1 MKKKYSL
8 WLVVVL
14 CAVCAAAASAG
25 TLAAVLRLEKS
36 RTTAFDEKIDGVRSI
51 ISGSYVG
58 ETDWA
63 AVADGAAEGMIEAL
77 GDRWSYYMTAEEYE
91 SYKQFSTNTASG
103 IGVTVSADEGSGGFL
118 IESVTEDS
126 PAQRAGAQ
134 AGQIIVSAAGE
145 DVRGMKTTE
154 LRSIIATQEGEFPL
168 VVLNPD
174 GSETTLTVSTEVIYT
189 NPVSHELLDGD
200 IGYVRIKNFE
210 LGAAEN
216 AEKAVEA
223 LMAEGAKSL
232 LFDVRS
238 NPGGRLDEL
247 IGLLDYLLPE
257 GDIFISIGRDGDEK
271 VYTSDSSCISMPM
284 AALINADS
292 YSAAE
297 FFAAVL
303 REYGAAV
310 IVGEPSTG
318 KGRSQVTYELADGSA
333 VHISTRRYLTPRRVD
348 LSEAGGLVPD
358 IEVQP
363 STDSDA
369 QLEEAIKYLS

>member
-1 MKKKYSL
+1 MKKKCPI
-8 WLVVVL
+8 WCVIVL

-36 RTTAFDEKIDGVRSI
+36 RTTAIDEKIDVVQSI

-58 ETDWA
+58 ETDWT
-63 AVADGAAEGMIEAL
+63 AVADGAAEGMIDAL

-103 IGVTVSADEGSGGFL
+103 IGVTVSADENSGGFL
-118 IESVTEDS
+118 IESVVEDS
-126 PAQRAGAQ
+126 PAERAGAQ
-134 AGQIIVSAAGE
+134 TGQIIISAAGE

-154 LRSIIATQEGEFPL
+154 LRSIIAAQEGEFL
-168 VVLNPD
+168 LTVLNPD
-174 GSETTLTVSTEVIYT
+174 GSEMTLTVSTDVIYT
-189 NPVSHELLDGD
+189 NPVAYELLDGD

-216 AEKAVEA
+216 AEKSIEA
-223 LMAEGAKSL
+223 LTAGGARSL
-232 LFDVRS
+232 IFDVRS

-247 IGLLDYLLPE
+247 IELLDYILPE
-257 GDIFISIGRDGDEK
+257 GDIFVSIGRGGDEK
-271 VYTSDSSCISMPM
+271 VYTSDESCISLPM
-284 AALINADS
+284 AVLINADS

-297 FFAAVL
+297 FFAAAL
-303 REYGAAV
+303 SEYDAAV
-310 IVGEPSTG
+310 TVGEPSTG
-318 KGRSQVTYELADGSA
+318 KGRSQVTYELPDGSA
-333 VHISTRRYLTPRRVD
+333 VHISTRRYLTPNRVD

-358 IEVQP
+358 IEIELSP
-363 STDSDA
+363 DSDT